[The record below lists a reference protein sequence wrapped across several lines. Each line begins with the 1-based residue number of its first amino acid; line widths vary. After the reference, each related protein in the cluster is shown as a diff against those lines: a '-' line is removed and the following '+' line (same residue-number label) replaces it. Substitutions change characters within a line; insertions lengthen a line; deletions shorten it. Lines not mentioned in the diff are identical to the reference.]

1 MASSGR
7 ARVAISG
14 MHGRDDERS
23 ELVARILTFVA
34 DRRMAPGERLP
45 SERELAERF
54 AVGRNA
60 VREAIAVLETVRMVE
75 RRPNSGIYLR
85 AVDRDGSLDALVLRA
100 DLGVPLDAGEV
111 AELIELRRILEVQGT
126 ELAGLRRQDED
137 LVRIDAALEA
147 GRQTIAAGENFAE
160 RDAEF
165 HLAVAEATRNR
176 VLLRVVNSFYLLS
189 RTRRRHYFADGRRA
203 PVAQAQHEAMA
214 EAIRAGDGARAASLM
229 RAHLQSTEAY
239 WLELL
244 QRRPPG
250 GEAAS

>member
-1 MASSGR
+1 MRPAHTARPAFSGQP
-7 ARVAISG
+7 ARE
-14 MHGRDDERS
+14 DERS
-23 ELVARILTFVA
+23 DLVARILTFVA
-34 DRRMAPGERLP
+34 ERRLTSGERLP

-54 AVGRNA
+54 DVGRNA
-60 VREAIAVLETVRMVE
+60 IREAIAVLETVRMVE

-85 AVDRDGSLDALVLRA
+85 SFDRDGSLDALVLRA

-126 ELAGLRRQDED
+126 ELAGQRRQAED
-137 LVRIDAALEA
+137 LARIDAMLAA
-147 GRQTIAAGENFAE
+147 GRATIAAGGNFAE

-176 VLLRVVNSFYLLS
+176 VLLRVVNSFYILS

-203 PVAQAQHEAMA
+203 PEAQRQHEAMA
-214 EAIRAGDGARAASLM
+214 AAIRAHDGPGAAALM
-229 RAHLQSTEAY
+229 RAHLQSAEAY
-239 WLELL
+239 WHELL
-244 QRRPPG
+244 QRRPQE

>member
-1 MASSGR
+1 MAPGGTARAAIAGR
-7 ARVAISG
+7 L
-14 MHGRDDERS
+14 GREDERS
-23 ELVARILTFVA
+23 DLVARLLTFVA
-34 DRRMAPGERLP
+34 ERRLAPGERLP
-45 SERELAERF
+45 SERELADRF

-85 AVDRDGSLDALVLRA
+85 SVDRDGSLDALVLRA

-126 ELAGLRRQDED
+126 ELAGERRRDED
-137 LVRIDAALEA
+137 MARIDATLAA
-147 GRQTIAAGENFAE
+147 GRRSIAAGENFAE

-165 HLAVAEATRNR
+165 HLAVAEATHNR
-176 VLLRVVNSFYLLS
+176 VLLRVVNSFYMLS

-203 PVAQAQHEAMA
+203 PDAQHQHEAMA
-214 EAIRAGDGARAASLM
+214 AAVRAGDGPGAAALM
-229 RAHLQSTEAY
+229 RAHLQSAEAY
-239 WLELL
+239 WHELL

>member
-1 MASSGR
+1 MALGGTARATISGR
-7 ARVAISG
+7 F
-14 MHGRDDERS
+14 GREDERS
-23 ELVARILTFVA
+23 DLVARILTFVTE
-34 DRRMAPGERLP
+34 RRLTSGERLP

-85 AVDRDGSLDALVLRA
+85 SVDRDGSLDALVLRA
-100 DLGVPLDAGEV
+100 DLGVPLDAAEV
-111 AELIELRRILEVQGT
+111 GELIELRRILEVQGT
-126 ELAGLRRQDED
+126 ELAGQRRQADD
-137 LVRIDAALEA
+137 LAHIDAMLAA
-147 GRQTIAAGENFAE
+147 GRSTIAASENFAE

-176 VLLRVVNSFYLLS
+176 VLLRVVNSFYMLS

-203 PVAQAQHEAMA
+203 PEAQRQHEAMA
-214 EAIRAGDGARAASLM
+214 ASIRAGDGPGAAALM
-229 RAHLQSTEAY
+229 RAHLQSAEAY
-239 WLELL
+239 WHELL